1 MLTQIAGALR
11 RFNRLAAYLS
21 GGVIIAASAIL
32 VWQVAVRYWLKWPTD
47 WEIELCVMLLIIST
61 FMSAAHTQAE
71 RGHVAIDM
79 LDTMLSPRVN
89 RWRLLLADTLTF
101 AFCAFVAWNAWE
113 FFHEAW
119 ADGKTSPSLWG
130 PKLWIPYFFV
140 AFGMTTL
147 TLELALQAARHK
159 EAA

>member
-1 MLTQIAGALR
+1 MFSLIAGALR

-21 GGVIIAASAIL
+21 GAVIIVAAGIL

-71 RGHVAIDM
+71 RGHVAIDL
-79 LDTMLSPRVN
+79 LDTMLPAGIN
-89 RWRLLLADTLTF
+89 RLRQKLADILTF
-101 AFCAFVAWNAWE
+101 AFCGFVAFNAWE

-119 ADGKTSPSLWG
+119 VDGKTSPSLWG
-130 PKLWIPYFFV
+130 PKLWIPYLFV

-147 TLELALQAARHK
+147 TLELALQSLRRK
-159 EAA
+159 EA